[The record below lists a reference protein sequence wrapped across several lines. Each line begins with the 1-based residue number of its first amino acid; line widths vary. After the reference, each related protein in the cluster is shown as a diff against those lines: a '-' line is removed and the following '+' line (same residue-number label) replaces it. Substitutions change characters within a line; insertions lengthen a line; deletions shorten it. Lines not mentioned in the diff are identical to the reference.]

1 MLKVSIDLT
10 LLCKKPIQANIEYF
24 CEKQIQRIIEQK
36 SIFQSRICL
45 RFSTTTNI
53 AFSHKFRLPHFVI
66 DNECLPKQ

>member
-10 LLCKKPIQANIEYF
+10 LLCKKAIQANIEYF

>member
-1 MLKVSIDLT
+1 MLKVSVDLI
-10 LLCKKPIQANIEYF
+10 LLCKKAIQANIEYF

-45 RFSTTTNI
+45 RFSTTANI